1 MDLGLIDA
9 IHNYAIYNYKTQ
21 FEALSADEKKPF
33 MSAYRTI
40 RTSYLQLEKFKTG
53 DLSDRAQV
61 EETVQRAL
69 YSLFPDSEINYKT
82 TTVSSFEYRTRP
94 RVSRKRLRSQE
105 E

>member
-9 IHNYAIYNYKTQ
+9 IHNYVIYNYKTQ

-53 DLSDRAQV
+53 DLSDKTQV
-61 EETVQRAL
+61 EATVQAAL
-69 YSLFPDSEINYKT
+69 DSPIPGSEINYKT
-82 TTVSSFEYRTRP
+82 ITLSSFEYRTKP